1 MSDGGRAPSAD
12 AFGALIG
19 QAYDVGLEASGWQP
33 FVDRLRSTFD
43 SELALVQFYDH
54 QEPDRSFVVAS
65 GLGHEFLD
73 AFTTHWG
80 GFEGRPDD
88 PIWQAVR
95 VAPAGSVTAN
105 VDLQTVEEARRT
117 EIHRLLAAPW
127 HLDYFLT
134 GVVANGPATSA
145 FLSLGRTGAARCFDG
160 DDRHRLGEGILGH
173 LARNLAL
180 RGQFDRSRSRASVL
194 GAVLDALPTG
204 VLVFDRQARPIVVN
218 RRAEELLSAG
228 AGVSLQSRRLLAADT
243 RVQRAL
249 DRALDSALTGPEL
262 RHPPTPVTVR
272 RDAREPGVR
281 ITFTPLRGRWRGGEL
296 EAALPPDARCVA
308 LLEPIDPAELPG
320 RSALA
325 ARFGFTA
332 AEDRICRLLLAGR
345 NLQEAADQLDVSRNT
360 AKTHLTRI
368 FDKTGVRNQV
378 ALISLL
384 RP

>member
-1 MSDGGRAPSAD
+1 VSDGGRAASAD

-19 QAYDVGLEASGWQP
+19 QAYDVGLEPSSWQP
-33 FVDRLRSTFD
+33 FVDRLRSTFA

-54 QEPDRSFVVAS
+54 HEPARSFVVAS

-73 AFTTHWG
+73 AFNAHWG
-80 GFEGRPDD
+80 GHEGRPDD

-95 VAPAGSVTAN
+95 AAPAGSITAN
-105 VDLQTVEEARRT
+105 VDLQTLEEARRT
-117 EIHRLLAAPW
+117 EIHRLLAEPW
-127 HLDYFLT
+127 GLDYFLT
-134 GVVANGPATSA
+134 GVVVNGPAAST
-145 FLSLGRTGAARCFDG
+145 FVSLGRTGRAPCFDG
-160 DDRHRLGEGILGH
+160 DDRQRLGQGLLGH

-180 RGQFDRSRSRASVL
+180 RGQFDRSHSRASVL

-204 VLVFDRQARPIVVN
+204 ILVFDRHARPIVVN
-218 RRAEELLSAG
+218 RRAEELLAAG
-228 AGVSLQSRRLLAADT
+228 AGVVLQSRRLLAADT
-243 RVQRAL
+243 RIQRAL
-249 DRALDSALTGPEL
+249 DRALDAALGGPEP
-262 RHPPTPVTVR
+262 RQPPAPVAVR
-272 RDAREPGVR
+272 RDARGPGVR
-281 ITFTPLRGRWRGGEL
+281 ITLTPLRGRARGEF
-296 EAALPPDARCVA
+296 EAALPPEARCVA
-308 LLEPIDPAELPG
+308 LLEPIAPAELPG

-332 AEDRICRLLLAGR
+332 AEDRLCRLLLAGR

-368 FDKTGVRNQV
+368 FDKTGVRTQV

>member
-1 MSDGGRAPSAD
+1 MSDGGRASSAD

-19 QAYDVGLEASGWQP
+19 QAYDVGLEPAGWQP

-65 GLGHEFLD
+65 GLGNEFLD

-88 PIWQAVR
+88 PIWRAVR
-95 VAPAGSVTAN
+95 AAPAGSVTAN
-105 VDLQTVEEARRT
+105 VDLQTLEEARRT

-127 HLDYFLT
+127 NLDYFLT

-145 FLSLGRTGAARCFDG
+145 FVSLGRTGAARCFDG
-160 DDRHRLGEGILGH
+160 DDRHRLGQGVLGH
-173 LARNLAL
+173 LGRNLAL

-204 VLVFDRQARPIVVN
+204 ILVFDRLARPIVVN
-218 RRAEELLSAG
+218 RRAEELLAAG
-228 AGVSLQSRRLLAADT
+228 AGVSLQSRRLFAADT
-243 RVQRAL
+243 RIQRAL
-249 DRALDSALTGPEL
+249 DRALDAALTGPDL
-262 RHPPTPVTVR
+262 RQLPAPVTVR

-281 ITFTPLRGRWRGGEL
+281 ITFTPLRGRSRGEL
-296 EAALPPDARCVA
+296 EAALPPEARCVA
-308 LLEPIDPAELPG
+308 LLEAIEPSELPG

-332 AEDRICRLLLAGR
+332 AEDRLCRLLLAGR